1 MDTYAIILSNSEM
14 EVEDAIM
21 HRNDNELC
29 ALVMMAWHLV
39 DDSASLSWLYN
50 VRDRDFTDREFAV
63 WAVVAFF
70 RDLWSL
76 SHFLDEK
83 VFMTYLEYFLH
94 LVSVLRRH
102 GIHVLVVTWTIFARS
117 GEADAR
123 HCAGVR
129 PQRQHIH
136 LQSVGQGLAGAV

>member
-102 GIHVLVVTWTIFARS
+102 GIHVLVVM
-117 GEADAR
+117 
-123 HCAGVR
+123 
-129 PQRQHIH
+129 
-136 LQSVGQGLAGAV
+136 